1 MADANVSRTVDL
13 QATTAEARS
22 FMSTN
27 QRRLYTVNN
36 PSGLHMRPL
45 QAFVEQASRFQSNVH
60 VGRNGGEML
69 NGKSMIHL
77 LGLGADQGTE
87 IVIEVSGPDAESAIE
102 ALWDVLQKIYEE
114 D

>member
-1 MADANVSRTVDL
+1 MAVWASLRTTKRRET
-13 QATTAEARS
+13 QT
-22 FMSTN
+22 FMSTT

-36 PSGLHMRPL
+36 PNGLHMRPL
-45 QAFVEQASRFQSNVH
+45 QAFVEQASRFQSNVQ
-60 VGRNGGEML
+60 VGRKDGELL

-87 IVIEVSGPDAESAIE
+87 IVIEVSGPDADSAIE
-102 ALWDVLQKIYEE
+102 ALWDVLQRIYEE